1 MPLTGKQKAQL
12 RALGHHLNPVVQV
25 GSDGVTEGVIAA
37 AAQATSDAAVV
48 AHGPMDAPMPRRAGA
63 FRGQVLLE
71 SPERAALQAFLPGWL
86 EALRAMPLARK
97 LRWSID
103 VDPVD
108 LY

>member
-1 MPLTGKQKAQL
+1 
-12 RALGHHLNPVVQV
+12 
-25 GSDGVTEGVIAA
+25 
-37 AAQATSDAAVV
+37 
-48 AHGPMDAPMPRRAGA
+48 MPRRAGA

-71 SPERAALQAFLPGWL
+71 SSERTALQAFLPPWL
-86 EALRAMPLARK
+86 EGLRAWPHARK